1 MSERCDPPRG
11 LAVLGAAGG
20 IGRDLCEAAAA
31 RGWRVAAL
39 DLPASLERHAPAHPS
54 RAVDATDAAAL
65 DAAADWAAEAV
76 GPLGGF
82 VNLAGFMS
90 AHAPAAEV
98 SEATF
103 REVIEGNLTGTFL
116 AARAFAP
123 RLADGGAM
131 VFAGSGLGHMVR
143 PGFGPYGAAKAAI
156 AQMAKQLALEWAPRL
171 RVNCV
176 APSAVDTAFLRGGT
190 GRSDENA
197 PIGLD
202 FDAYAPAVP
211 MKRIAQ
217 PRDVSGPI
225 LFLLS
230 RDAAYVTG
238 QTLHVNGGT
247 FMP

>member
-1 MSERCDPPRG
+1 MNDKTETPRG

-20 IGRDLCEAAAA
+20 IGRDLCEAASA
-31 RGWRVAAL
+31 RGWQVAAL
-39 DLPASLERHAPAHPS
+39 DLPASLERHAPPHPS

-65 DAAADWAAEAV
+65 DAAAARARDAV

-90 AHAPAAEV
+90 PHAPLAEAP
-98 SEATF
+98 EAIF
-103 REVIEGNLTGTFL
+103 KEVIEGNLTGTFL

-131 VFAGSGLGHMVR
+131 VFAGSGLGHMAR

-156 AQMAKQLALEWAPRL
+156 AQMAKQMALEWAPRL

-176 APSAVDTAFLRGGT
+176 APSAFDTAFLRGGT
-190 GRSDENA
+190 GRAEEDA

-202 FDAYAPAVP
+202 FDAYAQAVP

-217 PRDVSGPI
+217 ARDVTGPI

-230 RDAAYVTG
+230 CDAAYVTG